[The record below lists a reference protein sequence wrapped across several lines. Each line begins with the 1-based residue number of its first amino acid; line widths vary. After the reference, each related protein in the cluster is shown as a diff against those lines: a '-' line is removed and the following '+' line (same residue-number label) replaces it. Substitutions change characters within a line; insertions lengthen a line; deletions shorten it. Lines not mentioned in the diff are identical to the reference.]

1 MDFSLS
7 EFQKEIQ
14 QLAKK
19 ILADYCTQPRLR
31 SAEDSDYF
39 DTELWQQLAE
49 AGLLG
54 LALPESVGGMA
65 QDVETLAVVLEQL
78 GAHVAPVPG
87 ISTLATASLPLLP
100 FVEQPAVQEALS
112 ALSAGAGI
120 LTCALAEPGVQGDG
134 IAQAVVEAADSHYY
148 LSGEKI
154 RVPAGLYAT
163 HCWTV
168 ARQGEEQGIYL
179 FSCEDAGVNRQRQL
193 TTSGEAL
200 ASMTLNRVKATK
212 IVAGE
217 QVATVLSAALIYQ
230 RAASAA
236 VATGL
241 CEGMLALASEHC
253 SQRKQFGRAL
263 GSFQAVAHQLADCYI
278 DKECLR
284 TASEQISAQLGQNS
298 QGSVEGA
305 SLVAAYWTT
314 EALHRVSHRCQHVHG
329 GTGVD
334 RDYPLYRYCLQAR
347 QIEMDL
353 GGQSSVLAALGEGI
367 AAQRIA

>member
-7 EFQKEIQ
+7 EFQQEIQ

-31 SAEDSDYF
+31 DAEAHDYF
-39 DTELWQQLAE
+39 DAELWQQLAE

-65 QDVETLAVVLEQL
+65 QDLETLAVVLEQL
-78 GAHVAPVPG
+78 GTHVAPVPG
-87 ISTLATASLPLLP
+87 ISALATASLPMLP
-100 FVEQPAVQEALS
+100 YIEQPAVHEALA
-112 ALSAGAGI
+112 ALSSGAGI
-120 LTCALAEPGVQGDG
+120 LTCALAEPGISGNG
-134 IAQAVVEAADSHYY
+134 IAQAVVEAEGDHYY
-148 LSGEKI
+148 LSGEKS
-154 RVPAGLYAT
+154 RVPAGLQAS

-168 ARQGEEQGIYL
+168 AKQGEEQGIYL
-179 FSCEDAGVNRQRQL
+179 FSCEDAGVTRRRQL

-200 ASMTLNRVKATK
+200 ACMTLDRVKAVK
-212 IVAGE
+212 VVSGE
-217 QVATVLSAALIYQ
+217 QVTEVLSAAAIYQ
-230 RAASAA
+230 RTASAA

-284 TASEQISAQLGQNS
+284 TASEQVSAQLGQNN
-298 QGSVEGA
+298 QGSAEGA

-353 GGQSSVLAALGEGI
+353 GGQSNVLAALGEGI
-367 AAQRIA
+367 AAQRVA